1 MLFIDMICVQWRYAG
16 KNGHIIV
23 RGTEDILLCE
33 CVLVPPSQAP
43 HALASAVSGG
53 SDSDETGVCCYYHTQ
68 SCRASGAVPSP
79 SLSHDSREGK
89 HSAPS
94 PSFALSV
101 GVDVN
106 KHPIVNLLYK
116 ERFSGQEQSIGS
128 IDVCYNKLLFTRGYF
143 ADSVMKA
150 QGYGILLLCHSAHDH
165 QHDSVNGQSTR
176 HLLNWR
182 QCQRNIRQQVRTL
195 ALQTAPATTTISE
208 MASSNPAV
216 QSNTSAADSVDR
228 DQQWE
233 TSLYRSLKESVSSTF
248 NLLL

>member
-33 CVLVPPSQAP
+33 CVLVPPSQPP
-43 HALASAVSGG
+43 HACASTKSGG
-53 SDSDETGVCCYYHTQ
+53 GDSDETGVCCYYHTQ
-68 SCRASGAVPSP
+68 SCRGSYAVPR
-79 SLSHDSREGK
+79 LSQDGRQGA

-106 KHPIVNLLYK
+106 KHPIVTVLYK

-150 QGYGILLLCHSAHDH
+150 QGYGILLLCHSEHDH
-165 QHDSVNGQSTR
+165 QHDSVHAQSIR

-195 ALQTAPATTTISE
+195 ALHTAPATTTISE
-208 MASSNPAV
+208 MACLNQPVQPNP
-216 QSNTSAADSVDR
+216 STADGVST
-228 DQQWE
+228 DQHWE
-233 TSLYRSLKESVSSTF
+233 TSLYMSLKQSMSSTF
-248 NLLL
+248 NLLM